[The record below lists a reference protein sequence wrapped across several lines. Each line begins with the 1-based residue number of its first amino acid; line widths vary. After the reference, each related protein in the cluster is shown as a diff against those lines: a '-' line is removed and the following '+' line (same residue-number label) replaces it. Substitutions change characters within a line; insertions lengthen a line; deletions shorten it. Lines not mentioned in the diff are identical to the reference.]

1 MQKTQEV
8 RMTIRL
14 PVQAARFLDQEAK
27 EHFTSR
33 NAEIVKSIRQRM
45 QRAAG
50 GDQA

>member
-1 MQKTQEV
+1 MQKLDEI

-14 PVQAARFLDQEAK
+14 PKAAARFLDEEAR

-45 QRAAG
+45 ERAAG
-50 GDQA
+50 RAS